1 MINPKTQERELV
13 YVTLIDNIEPIIG
26 SDNCE
31 CAIVSGWHVMVRK
44 GQFDVGDPAIYFE
57 IDSKVPS
64 TNLAFAF
71 LEKRNYK
78 VKTQKFTFGGKG
90 NFISQGLLMHAS
102 DFGWEIKEQIH
113 IDYRNGSE
121 ERIPYIVDDKGIE
134 HYVDDESRFLTSI
147 LGVTYADEEDN
158 ARKAPSVDK
167 YKKMAQRHPN
177 IFKKP
182 WARWFMK
189 REWGRKLMF
198 VFFGKKKDKKNGW
211 PAWVS
216 KTDEERVQNMP
227 WILNDTGSWVITEK
241 IDGSSTTFTMK
252 RGKHGKKEF
261 YVCSRNVCFDSVDKP
276 CYYDT
281 NIYWEMAQKYDM
293 YNVLSKF
300 LDEHPSTEWVT
311 IQGETF
317 GNGVQK
323 RDYSM
328 KDHGFRAFNLI
339 TSDKG
344 RYGTLVMVSILW
356 DYKVPC
362 VPVINKDF
370 HFDSLDMLKDE
381 NDNNRVDTLLNLAT
395 GNSTLDGLPRE
406 GFVLR
411 SADGTKSFK
420 AVSNS
425 FLLKYHS

>member
-1 MINPKTQERELV
+1 MLNNKNERELV

-31 CAIVSGWHVMVRK
+31 CAIVGGWHVMVRK
-44 GQFDVGDPAIYFE
+44 GQFNVGDPAIYFE

-64 TNLAFAF
+64 ANSAFAF

-90 NFISQGLLMHAS
+90 NFISQGLLMHPN
-102 DFGWEIKEQIH
+102 DFGWATGWDH
-113 IDYRNGSE
+113 DDTSGDVLF
-121 ERIPYIVDDKGIE
+121 IVDNNGE
-134 HYVDDESRFLTSI
+134 RHYSNDESRFLTSI
-147 LGVTYADEEDN
+147 LGVTYADDEDN

-167 YKKMAQRHPN
+167 YKKMTQRHPN

-182 WARWFMK
+182 WARWMMK

-198 VFFGKKKDKKNGW
+198 LFFGKKKDKKNGW

-252 RGKHGKKEF
+252 RGKRGKNEF

-300 LDEHPSTEWVT
+300 LENHPDEEWVT

-328 KDHGFRAFNLI
+328 DGHDFRAFNLI
-339 TSDKG
+339 TSNTG
-344 RYGTLVMVSILW
+344 RYGTLEMENTLKH
-356 DYKVPC
+356 YNVPC
-362 VPVINKDF
+362 VPIIHSDF
-370 HFDSLDMLKDE
+370 HFDFLDQVKLDGE
-381 NDNNRVDTLLNLAT
+381 NNRVDTLLNMAT
-395 GNSTLDGLPRE
+395 GKSEIDMLPRE
-406 GFVLR
+406 GYVLR

-425 FLLKYHS
+425 FLLKYHG